1 MVASIKD
8 RLAHAWNAFNNND
21 KDPEDAYRLNYQYA
35 GPQIIRPDK
44 IPIRITNEKTIV
56 VPILNRL
63 AMDVAAVS
71 LKHAR
76 VDKNDNYLGDIES
89 DLSNCLNVEA
99 NLDQAATA
107 FRQDIAMTLFDHGV
121 AAIVPVDTSLNP
133 NKTGGFDIKT
143 LRVGE
148 ITAWYPQHVK
158 VNLYNEKIGK
168 RQEIV
173 LPKKFIAIVENP
185 LYSVMN
191 EPNSTLKRLMH
202 KLNLLD
208 QIDEQN
214 GSGKLNMIIQ
224 LPYVIKSEAREKQAE
239 QRRTQI
245 EMQLRESKYGIAYTD
260 GTEKITQL
268 NRPVENDL
276 PSQVENLTDLLYS
289 QLGLTK
295 EIMDGTANEQVMLN
309 YNNRTIKPIVKAISE
324 AMTRTF
330 LSKTART
337 QGQKIVFIKN
347 PFELV
352 PVNNLAEIADKFT
365 RNEILT
371 ANEIRSIIG
380 IRPSDDP
387 KADKLVNSNMPQPDE
402 EEQPPENEE
411 LVPEEDIDNEFERR
425 LQNGS

>member
-1 MVASIKD
+1 MPPSIKD

-21 KDPEDAYRLNYQYA
+21 KDPEDDYRLNYQYA
-35 GPQIIRPDK
+35 GPQLIRPDK

-76 VDKNDNYLGDIES
+76 VDENDNYLGDMDS
-89 DLSNCLNVEA
+89 DLSNCLNIEA

-276 PSQVENLTDLLYS
+276 PRQVENLTDLLYS

-295 EIMDGTANEQVMLN
+295 EIMDGTADEQVMLN

-337 QGQKIVFIKN
+337 QGQKIIFVKN

-371 ANEIRSIIG
+371 ANEIRSVIG
-380 IRPSDDP
+380 VRPSDDP
-387 KADKLVNSNMPQPDE
+387 KADKLVNSNMPQPPE
-402 EEQPPENEE
+402 SEIPPVEAE
-411 LVPEEDIDNEFERR
+411 LAPEEGDY
-425 LQNGS
+425 

>member
-1 MVASIKD
+1 MATTFRD
-8 RLAHAWNAFNNND
+8 RLAHAWNAFAND
-21 KDPEDAYRLNYQYA
+21 EKEESTRDPFDFSYGEMQT
-35 GPQIIRPDK
+35 IRPDRL
-44 IPIRITNEKTIV
+44 PVRITNEKTIV

-63 AMDVAAVS
+63 ALDVASVS

-76 VDKNDNYLGDIES
+76 VDSNETFREEVQS
-89 DLSNCLNVEA
+89 DLANCLDVEA
-99 NLDQAATA
+99 NMDQAATA

-121 AAIVPVDTSLNP
+121 AAIVPVDTSMNP
-133 NKTGGFDIKT
+133 NETGGFDIKT

-148 ITAWYPQHVK
+148 ITAWYPKHVK
-158 VNLYNEKIGK
+158 VNLYNEAIGR

-173 LPKKFIAIVENP
+173 LPKKFVAIVENP

-191 EPNSTLKRLMH
+191 EPNSTLRRLMQ

-208 QIDEQN
+208 QIDESN

-224 LPYVIKSEAREKQAE
+224 LPYVIKTEAREKQAE
-239 QRRTQI
+239 ARRTQI

-268 NRPVENDL
+268 SRPVENDL
-276 PSQVENLTDLLYS
+276 PRQVESLTDLLYS

-295 EIMDGTANEQVMLN
+295 EIMNGTANEQVMLN

-330 LSKTART
+330 LTKTARS
-337 QGQKIVFIKN
+337 QGQRIVFIRN

-352 PVNNLAEIADKFT
+352 PVNNVAEIADKFT

-371 ANEIRSIIG
+371 ANEIRSVIG
-380 IRPSDDP
+380 FKPSEDP
-387 KADKLVNSNMPQPDE
+387 KADKLQNSNMPQPGE
-402 EEQPPENEE
+402 SAEGVNEPPPVEGEIEQ
-411 LVPEEDIDNEFERR
+411 L
-425 LQNGS
+425 